1 MANIFDLASS
11 YAKQETNP
19 ETLTRAKLAPH
30 HTPEEHKLD
39 DDEFTNK
46 QICTIC
52 QLGASSAPSKME
64 SLNRREL
71 LARVMNAGGK
81 HPDLGGRV
89 VQQGGS
95 TGHTQLKDMPRSAP
109 HWAPHRRTRLEKR

>member
-1 MANIFDLASS
+1 MANIVDLASS
-11 YAKQETNP
+11 YAKQEPNR
-19 ETLTRAKLAPH
+19 ETLERAKLAPH

-81 HPDLGGRV
+81 HPDLGGPCSAAGQ
-89 VQQGGS
+89 QQG
-95 TGHTQLKDMPRSAP
+95 P
-109 HWAPHRRTRLEKR
+109 HLLGPGRC

>member
-1 MANIFDLASS
+1 MANLVDLARS

-39 DDEFTNK
+39 DEEFTNK

-52 QLGASSAPSKME
+52 QLGASSAPSGP
-64 SLNRREL
+64 R
-71 LARVMNAGGK
+71 AT
-81 HPDLGGRV
+81 
-89 VQQGGS
+89 GGS
-95 TGHTQLKDMPRSAP
+95 SSTLRGSPPREGGP
-109 HWAPHRRTRLEKR
+109 PRVCPTPPG